1 MEKSLTELEGAVLS
15 EIHHRG
21 KATAFAVRR
30 AFQVSPSVEW
40 SGSAGAVYPA
50 IKRLTSNG
58 LIRSETQNTARKT
71 SHLSLT
77 PLGIA
82 LLDDWVTDIGRAVG
96 VGLDPFRLRSGL
108 WAHLPTERRQTAFLA
123 LREALFSQIAEAEAY
138 HATLDAVE
146 QRRTELALILQRAR
160 LQWVERELSA
170 Q

>member
-1 MEKSLTELEGAVLS
+1 MENSLSELEGAVLS

-21 KATAFAVRR
+21 KVTAFAVRR

-40 SGSAGAVYPA
+40 SGSAGAVYPV
-50 IKRLTSNG
+50 IRRLADNG
-58 LIRSETQNTARKT
+58 LIRSEAQVTARKT

-77 PLGIA
+77 PLGITK
-82 LLDDWVTDIGRAVG
+82 LDDWVTDIGRATG

-108 WAHLPTERRQTAFLA
+108 WAHLPPDRRQTAFLD
-123 LREALFSQIAEAEAY
+123 LREALTSQIAAAEIY
-138 HATLDAVE
+138 HATLDTVE

-160 LQWVERELSA
+160 LHWIESELSA